1 MTDDLTTAFSHPS
14 ERAKATASG
23 APRDRISMTEHL
35 REIEIGAFQ
44 AERGV
49 RQTVRFDVVVEV
61 ETRAEQ
67 AADDVDRILSY
78 DTIVEAI
85 DAALEAERVNLL
97 ETLASRIADG
107 ILAHPLAAR
116 VFVRIGKLDRGPYTL
131 GVEIVREAP
140 PGRRRMRLL
149 ADQAPHPAVVFL
161 SNERSRATISRRF
174 STRLQAEGA
183 PLILCVDR
191 PEARR
196 CRAPR
201 MPCRSGAS
209 TFWRSSRGPG
219 ASPRA
224 TRAAWW
230 WRRGPSSTGR
240 CAMGKSASGRPPNW
254 CSTRC
259 MGPRGMSRT
268 RWRWPIGWPGPSRRA
283 RCWKSARR
291 ARRWTPAP
299 RASSRANGSPRGPCR
314 MEAGWSAAHERPGLC
329 DETRHLLGGRG
340 AVVRASCRSITVP
353 SRSPIPRAPQT
364 LFALP
369 GAGRGSRRPNA
380 SRVGRT
386 RGSSRRRTFPKTCL
400 HRLTAPRMPL
410 AGLSMDAP
418 RLMGILNVTPDSF
431 SDGGAHAGPDA
442 AVARA
447 REMVEEGPT

>member
-23 APRDRISMTEHL
+23 APLDRISMTEHL

-161 SNERSRATISRRF
+161 SNETVARDDLAALLDALAGVRGAADPLRR
-174 STRLQAEGA
+174 
-183 PLILCVDR
+183 P
-191 PEARR
+191 ARG
-196 CRAPR
+196 
-201 MPCRSGAS
+201 SGAA
-209 TFWRSSRGPG
+209 RGPCHAAAAHRPSG
-219 ASPRA
+219 DRA
-224 TRAAWW
+224 GGLA
-230 WRRGPSSTGR
+230 P
-240 CAMGKSASGRPPNW
+240 
-254 CSTRC
+254 
-259 MGPRGMSRT
+259 
-268 RWRWPIGWPGPSRRA
+268 RRA
-283 RCWKSARR
+283 RPALRR
-291 ARRWTPAP
+291 GRDADGTRLGHAP
-299 RASSRANGSPRGPCR
+299 
-314 MEAGWSAAHERPGLC
+314 
-329 DETRHLLGGRG
+329 
-340 AVVRASCRSITVP
+340 
-353 SRSPIPRAPQT
+353 
-364 LFALP
+364 
-369 GAGRGSRRPNA
+369 
-380 SRVGRT
+380 
-386 RGSSRRRTFPKTCL
+386 
-400 HRLTAPRMPL
+400 
-410 AGLSMDAP
+410 
-418 RLMGILNVTPDSF
+418 
-431 SDGGAHAGPDA
+431 
-442 AVARA
+442 
-447 REMVEEGPT
+447 